1 MNPTSNGSAPKL
13 DAVEELDVLIV
24 GAGFAGLYQ
33 LMQLRDLGFKV
44 RVYDNAAQIGGI
56 WYWNCYPGA
65 RVDSTC
71 PLYQF
76 SREDLWK
83 DWEYSE
89 LFPAWTEIRE
99 YFKYV
104 DQKLNLS
111 KDVQLNTR
119 IESATFD
126 QDKNQW
132 VIKTDTGTTV
142 RARYFIICT
151 GFASKPLIP
160 EIEGFDTFAGPVA
173 HAGRWPQE
181 ELDFSGKRI
190 GVIGTGSSG
199 VQLAE
204 QASLKAKHLTVF
216 QRTPALAL
224 PLRQVK
230 LDQEAQQK
238 MKKNYPEIMKLR
250 GTSFAGFDYEFLA
263 KSWYDCTPEER
274 QATFE
279 QVWGEG
285 AFHPWLGTFRETLV
299 DEEANEA
306 AYVFWRNKVHARVK
320 DPKIA
325 EKLAP
330 AKKPIYYGTKRMG
343 LEQWYYEIFNQD
355 NVELVD
361 LKDDPIVRVTPKG
374 IQTKN
379 KFHELDMILL
389 GTGFDAVTGGVP
401 SIDIHGIEGKTLA
414 QYWDKGFRTAYGTA
428 SAGFPNLFFVYGPQS
443 PAAVANGPSLAE
455 HQGKWVVAC
464 IKYMRDKKLNRI
476 NATPEAEAY
485 WLEKVKA
492 VSSPSL
498 LSRTRSWWFGGNIA
512 GRELESLYFLGGL
525 PMFLEECWN
534 SANKDYEGFR
544 LS

>member
-1 MNPTSNGSAPKL
+1 MNAPNNGAAPTV
-13 DAVEELDVLIV
+13 VEELDVLIV

-33 LMQLRDLGFKV
+33 LMQLRDLDFKV

-89 LFPAWTEIRE
+89 LFPAWTEIRA

-104 DQKLNLS
+104 DKKLDLS

-119 IESATFD
+119 IESAKFD

-142 RARYFIICT
+142 RARYFIVCT
-151 GFASKPLIP
+151 GFASKPYIP
-160 EIEGFDTFAGPVA
+160 EIDGLDSFAGQMA

-181 ELDFSGKRI
+181 GIDFTGKRI
-190 GVIGTGSSG
+190 AVIGTGSSG

-230 LDQEAQQK
+230 LDKKAQQE
-238 MKKNYPEIMKLR
+238 MKKDYPEIMKLR

-279 QVWGEG
+279 KVWQEG

-299 DEEANEA
+299 DEEVNEA
-306 AYVFWRNKVHARVK
+306 AYVFWRNKVHARLK
-320 DPKIA
+320 NPEIA

-330 AKKPIYYGTKRMG
+330 AEKPIFYGTKRMG
-343 LEQWYYEIFNQD
+343 LEQWYFDMFNQD
-355 NVELVD
+355 NVELAD
-361 LKDDPIVRVTPKG
+361 MKADPVVRVTPKG
-374 IQTKN
+374 IQTKS
-379 KFHELDMILL
+379 KFYELDIILL

-464 IKYMRDKKLNRI
+464 IKHMRDKKLSRI
-476 NATPEAEAY
+476 HATPEAEAY

-498 LSRTRSWWFGGNIA
+498 LSRTRSWWFGGNIP